1 MTFVDLLHAIAAAL
15 LAAAALLILF
25 RILRGPSILD
35 RMVASDV
42 LISAVV
48 LVLGVEMV
56 LNHHT
61 RTLPVILVLSGT
73 ALLGSVAVARYVS
86 KQDRVEVVDPD
97 GSDPLGVRSEGE
109 GPR

>member
-1 MTFVDLLHAIAAAL
+1 MTFVELLHIVAAVL
-15 LAAAALLILF
+15 LGAASLLILF

-35 RMVASDV
+35 RMIASDV
-42 LISAVV
+42 LISAAV

-61 RTLPVILVLSGT
+61 RTLPVILALSGT
-73 ALLGSVAVARYVS
+73 ALLGSIAVARYVS

-97 GSDPLGVRSEGE
+97 GTDPLGVRSEGA
-109 GPR
+109 R